1 MKKALPY
8 ILTALLISSVIIY
21 LVALRSSPRSRK
33 PSLKVSLDKRD
44 KNPYGAFVLHESLKK
59 FFSGAEFKINYNYPG
74 DSKIFGYH
82 PQNQL
87 YVIVQQEFF
96 PQDYEIDDL
105 INYIQRGN
113 SVFISTLSFNT
124 QLSRFIRANVEK
136 INYLDDD
143 IIEYYN
149 DSMQATISTPPFNGQ
164 RQFSYPGSRVESFLN
179 RSDSS
184 ISEVLGHGTNGE
196 PNLIH
201 LQKGNGHLYV
211 HTSPIAFSNYFL
223 LYDNNIQYFEK
234 IFSLLSAAT
243 PAVIWDEYFKR
254 PHAKNNNK
262 KQWFSFIM
270 KNNYFRAGVL
280 TALALL
286 LIYTLTEFRRRQRV
300 IPVINS
306 PTNDTLEFVKTM
318 GLLYYERGDHGN
330 LAQKMSAYFM
340 EHVRSRYKIFAQ
352 TPDQDFVKELSY
364 KSGVSE
370 SLIKDIVL
378 QIGRI
383 TNAEVYS
390 DTELIALQKNIES
403 FHNNE

>member
-1 MKKALPY
+1 MKKALLY
-8 ILTALLISSVIIY
+8 IIGLVVLAFVIY
-21 LVALRSSPRSRK
+21 LVVANRDIKNRK
-33 PSLKVSLDKRD
+33 VSLKVSLDKRD

-59 FFSGAEFKINYNYPG
+59 FFPKADFKINYGYPG
-74 DSKIFGYH
+74 DSKVFGH
-82 PQNQL
+82 NPQNQL
-87 YVIVQQEFF
+87 YVIVQQDFF

-105 INYIQRGN
+105 IDYIGRGN
-113 SVFISTLSFNT
+113 SVFISTLNT
-124 QLSRFIRANVEK
+124 NSQLSRFIRANVEK
-136 INYLDDD
+136 SNYIDED
-143 IIEYYN
+143 IIEYYS
-149 DSMQATISTPPFNGQ
+149 DSMQATITTPPFPGQ
-164 RQFSYPGSRVESFLN
+164 RQYNYPGYKIESFLN

-184 ISEVLGHGTNGE
+184 ISEVLGYGYNGE
-196 PNLIH
+196 PNFIH

-234 IFSLLSAAT
+234 IFSLFPSVT
-243 PAVIWDEYFKR
+243 PVVIWDEYFGR
-254 PHAKNNNK
+254 PHAKSKNK
-262 KQWFSFIM
+262 KQWFSSIM
-270 KNNYFRAGVL
+270 KNNYFRAGIL

-286 LIYTLTEFRRRQRV
+286 LIYALTELRRRQRV

-306 PTNDTLEFVKTM
+306 PTNDSLEFVKTM

-340 EHVRSRYKIFAQ
+340 EHIRSRYKIFAQ
-352 TPDQDFVKELSY
+352 TLDQDFVKELSY

-383 TNAEVYS
+383 NNAEVYS
-390 DTELIALQKNIES
+390 DTELIALQKNIEA

>member
-21 LVALRSSPRSRK
+21 LVALRPSPKSRK
-33 PSLKVSLDKRD
+33 LSLKISLDKRD

-59 FFSGAEFKINYNYPG
+59 FFPRAGFKINYEYPG
-74 DSKIFGYH
+74 DSKVFGH
-82 PQNQL
+82 NPQNQL
-87 YVIVQQEFF
+87 YVIVQQDFF

-113 SVFISTLSFNT
+113 SVFISTLNT
-124 QLSRFIRANVEK
+124 NSQLSRFIRANVEK
-136 INYLDDD
+136 SNYIDED
-143 IIEYYN
+143 IIEYDS
-149 DSMQATISTPPFNGQ
+149 DSMQAAITTPPFQGQ
-164 RQFSYPGSRVESFLN
+164 RQYSYPGYRIESFLN

-184 ISEVLGHGTNGE
+184 ISEILGYGYNGE
-196 PNLIH
+196 PNFIH

-234 IFSLLSAAT
+234 IFSLFPSAT
-243 PAVIWDEYFKR
+243 PVVIWDEYFGR

-262 KQWFSFIM
+262 KQWFRFIM
-270 KNNYFRAGVL
+270 KNDYFRAGVL

-286 LIYTLTEFRRRQRV
+286 LIYTLTELRRRQRV
-300 IPVINS
+300 IPIINS
-306 PTNDTLEFVKTM
+306 PTNDSLEFVKTM

-352 TPDQDFVKELSY
+352 TLDQDFVKELSY

-370 SLIKDIVL
+370 SLIKDIVI
-378 QIGRI
+378 QISRI
-383 TNAEVYS
+383 NNAETYS
-390 DTELIALQKNIES
+390 DTELIALQKNIEA